1 MTIFGHIFS
10 SFVPRITPYDAL
22 ISRIWNKV
30 SISVW
35 KEIILILPI
44 NTAIHLHSF
53 PVTQRAS
60 SNVFWLKKQTP
71 WRTEALWLRF
81 QFSSVAQSCPTLCDP
96 MDCSTLA
103 FPVHHQLPEPAQIHV
118 HKVGDAIQPSHPL
131 SSPFPPTFNLSSIRV
146 FSNQSVLHIR
156 WTKDWSFSSSI
167 SSSNE

>member
-10 SFVPRITPYDAL
+10 SFVLRTTPYDAL

-44 NTAIHLHSF
+44 NTGIHLHLF
-53 PVTQRAS
+53 PITQRAS

-81 QFSSVAQSCPTLCDP
+81 QFSSVAQSCPTLYDP
-96 MDCSTLA
+96 MDCSTPG
-103 FPVHHQLPEPAQIHV
+103 FPVHHQLPEPAQTHV
-118 HKVGDAIQPSHPL
+118 HWVGDAIQPSHPL
-131 SSPFPPTFNLSSIRV
+131 LFPSPPAFNLSQHQGLFQWVGSLHQVAKVLASVKGCI
-146 FSNQSVLHIR
+146 FS
-156 WTKDWSFSSSI
+156 
-167 SSSNE
+167 